1 MAAKVLFFRAKNMP
15 QKPSKIYY
23 INISQNVKQKNEHS
37 FVKNAQKMQGFK
49 KVTKL

>member
-1 MAAKVLFFRAKNMP
+1 MP

-23 INISQNVKQKNEHS
+23 INISQNVKQKS
-37 FVKNAQKMQGFK
+37 KGGFVKNAQKIAGFK